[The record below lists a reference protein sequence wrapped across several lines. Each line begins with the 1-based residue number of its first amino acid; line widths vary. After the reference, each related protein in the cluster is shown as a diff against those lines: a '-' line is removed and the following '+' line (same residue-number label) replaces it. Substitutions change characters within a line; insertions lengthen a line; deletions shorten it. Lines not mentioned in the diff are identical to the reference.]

1 MNSAKVPVHKGFCPV
16 GKNRV
21 LFADNIL
28 NCQSNRVMNSANI
41 FEAGNLV
48 SPLYFYCKTAAC
60 GLNGDSSAY
69 FSAKKIANA

>member
-1 MNSAKVPVHKGFCPV
+1 MRKSPFCKGLFLV
-16 GKNRV
+16 NGRV
-21 LFADNIL
+21 L
-28 NCQSNRVMNSANI
+28 NSANI

-69 FSAKKIANA
+69 FSAIKLANA